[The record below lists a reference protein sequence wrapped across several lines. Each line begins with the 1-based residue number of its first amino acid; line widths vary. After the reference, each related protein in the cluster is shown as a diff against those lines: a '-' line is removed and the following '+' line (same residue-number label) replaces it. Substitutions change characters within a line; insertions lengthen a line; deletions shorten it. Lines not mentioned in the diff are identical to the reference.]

1 MKTIPVELK
10 NYSRRAD
17 ESVSFRVDSLL
28 ELSSKDIAEVD
39 SHRGDSGMLILTDSP
54 VGNEVKVDVD
64 DIIKNMPENDAL
76 DNYKSPSK
84 RFRDIL
90 WKLLEQDLKRKPT
103 PEEFAD
109 YYKKEYNKI
118 CEHYKTK
125 FNDEVYG

>member
-10 NYSRRAD
+10 NYNRRAD

-28 ELSSKDIAEVD
+28 ELSSKDIAEID

-109 YYKKEYNKI
+109 YYKKEYNNI
-118 CEHYKTK
+118 CEHYKAK

>member
-1 MKTIPVELK
+1 
-10 NYSRRAD
+10 
-17 ESVSFRVDSLL
+17 
-28 ELSSKDIAEVD
+28 
-39 SHRGDSGMLILTDSP
+39 MLILTDSP

-118 CEHYKTK
+118 CEHYKAK

>member
-1 MKTIPVELK
+1 MKTIPIELK
-10 NYSRRAD
+10 NYNRRAD

-28 ELSSKDIAEVD
+28 ELSSKDIAEID
-39 SHRGDSGMLILTDSP
+39 SHRGDSGMLVLTDSP

-64 DIIKNMPENDAL
+64 DIIKNLPENDAL

-125 FNDEVYG
+125 FNDESYG

>member
-10 NYSRRAD
+10 NYNRRAD

-28 ELSSKDIAEVD
+28 ELSSKDIAEID

-109 YYKKEYNKI
+109 YYKKEYNNI
-118 CEHYKTK
+118 CEHYKAK
-125 FNDEVYG
+125 FNDAVYG

>member
-10 NYSRRAD
+10 NYNRRAD

-90 WKLLEQDLKRKPT
+90 WKLLEQDLKRSPT

-125 FNDEVYG
+125 FNDESYG